1 MPRKKEP
8 TFEEALA
15 RLQDIVTKMEQGDLP
30 LQELITQYSEGMKL
44 AAACSQS
51 LDRLVEHFHQ
61 AAKARVGEKRQA
73 YEKAA
78 ESLELL
84 SPIHV
89 LRRGY
94 AVVERADQAVPRVKL
109 LARGDMV
116 ALRFADGTAEAE
128 VRATSRTADA
138 DETK

>member
-51 LDRLVEHFHQ
+51 LGRAEQAMDLLVQNQDGEAVTSPLVIEEEH
-61 AAKARVGEKRQA
+61 
-73 YEKAA
+73 
-78 ESLELL
+78 
-84 SPIHV
+84 
-89 LRRGY
+89 
-94 AVVERADQAVPRVKL
+94 
-109 LARGDMV
+109 
-116 ALRFADGTAEAE
+116 
-128 VRATSRTADA
+128 
-138 DETK
+138 